1 MKWDNGVYNM
11 APIAPEEI
19 SDRMNDRRILRRY
32 QCWIEGKLCSLGAAE
47 AAWWPT

>member
-19 SDRMNDRRILRRY
+19 SDRMNDRTDPATVSVLD
-32 QCWIEGKLCSLGAAE
+32 
-47 AAWWPT
+47 